1 VHASFAVMNEIES
14 QLLSIFQE
22 TIPGMELNLETDGD
36 LPLGQIGVDSLD
48 KMSILLA
55 VQEKWEKEFTPEEI
69 DGMTSFNAIR
79 SRVEMV

>member
-1 VHASFAVMNEIES
+1 MNEIES

-22 TIPGMELNLETDGD
+22 TIPGIELNLATDGD
-36 LPLGQIGVDSLD
+36 LPLAKVGVDSLD

-69 DGMTSFNAIR
+69 DGMTTFNSI
-79 SRVEMV
+79 SSKIG

>member
-69 DGMTSFNAIR
+69 DSMTTFHSIV
-79 SRVEMV
+79 SKLG